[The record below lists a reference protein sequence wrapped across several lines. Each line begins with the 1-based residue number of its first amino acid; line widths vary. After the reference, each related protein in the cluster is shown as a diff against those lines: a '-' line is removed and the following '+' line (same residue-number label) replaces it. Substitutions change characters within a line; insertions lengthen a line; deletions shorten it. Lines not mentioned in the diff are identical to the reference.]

1 VEKPVILIES
11 PALSRNGNAYILQSP
26 NTRLYLARLLPRG
39 KGGRAT
45 GKQNP
50 AVQQASRPNKAGFLF
65 IAVQWKFFQRQI
77 NELFNSQD
85 QSHYFHPQRLRGANS
100 SVHSNS
106 ATPHSTRSST
116 IY

>member
-1 VEKPVILIES
+1 MILIES

-50 AVQQASRPNKAGFLF
+50 AVQQASRPNQAGFLF
-65 IAVQWKFFQRQI
+65 IAVLWIFFQRQI

-85 QSHYFHPQRLRGANS
+85 QSDHFYP
-100 SVHSNS
+100 
-106 ATPHSTRSST
+106 
-116 IY
+116 